1 MANYFVEEYLRYA
14 EQYPVWHMKCIRSH
28 VMKMLYRYIN
38 VHVELRDMCG
48 LSHTIEQFFGV
59 CRRCRELVDEQLI
72 LKNKELYP
80 QQCTEETEYTVSWY
94 RRYARI
100 TEYEGGDDPSTGR
113 PFELPYSARNK
124 KDALLDLKSSWI
136 HSTYDRSDT
145 ENVWGGDAANDDEDD
160 SGGCS
165 IFASIFNTG
174 AEE

>member
-1 MANYFVEEYLRYA
+1 
-14 EQYPVWHMKCIRSH
+14 MKCIRSH

-59 CRRCRELVDEQLI
+59 CRRCRELVTNQL
-72 LKNKELYP
+72 LMRNEELSP
-80 QQCTEETEYTVSWY
+80 EEATEDSEYNVSWY

-100 TEYEGGDDPSTGR
+100 TEYEGGNDPATGK
-113 PFELPYSARNK
+113 PFEIPYSARNK

-136 HSTYDRSDT
+136 RSTYDDT
-145 ENVWGGDAANDDEDD
+145 DSENLWGGAGGESEGA
-160 SGGCS
+160 GCS
-165 IFASIFNTG
+165 IFSSMFNTG

>member
-1 MANYFVEEYLRYA
+1 MRYA
-14 EQYPVWHMKCIRSH
+14 EKYPVWHMKCIRSH

-59 CRRCRELVDEQLI
+59 CRRCRELVTNQLI
-72 LKNKELYP
+72 TNES
-80 QQCTEETEYTVSWY
+80 TEDSEYSVSWY

-100 TEYEGGDDPSTGR
+100 TEYEGGDDPTTGK
-113 PFELPYSARNK
+113 PFEVPYSARNK

-136 HSTYDRSDT
+136 RSTYDSSE
-145 ENVWGGDAANDDEDD
+145 ENVWGGA
-160 SGGCS
+160 GGEEENGSCS
-165 IFASIFNTG
+165 IFASIFSTG